1 LISKDESKMKSHRRK
16 VNFSLKAPHAKEVF
30 LVGDFNNW
38 DTKSNSMK
46 PDKDG
51 LWRISLI
58 LSPGRY
64 EFKFFID
71 GKWRE
76 GLKGKHKVPNCFG
89 TLNHVLVVPEKGK

>member
-1 LISKDESKMKSHRRK
+1 LISKDESKMKTHKRK

-38 DTKSNSMK
+38 DTGADSMK
-46 PDKDG
+46 LVGNG
-51 LWRISLI
+51 LWRTSLI

>member
-1 LISKDESKMKSHRRK
+1 MKTHKRK

-38 DTKSNSMK
+38 DTGANSMK
-46 PDKDG
+46 LEKDG

-76 GLKGKHKVPNCFG
+76 GSKDKHKVPNRFG
-89 TLNHVLVVPEKGK
+89 TLNHVMVVPEKGK